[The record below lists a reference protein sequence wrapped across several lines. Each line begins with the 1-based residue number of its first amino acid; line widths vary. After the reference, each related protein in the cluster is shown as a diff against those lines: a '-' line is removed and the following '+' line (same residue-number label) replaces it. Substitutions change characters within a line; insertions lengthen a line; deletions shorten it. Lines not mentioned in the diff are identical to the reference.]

1 MAMNR
6 FHLLALPVAL
16 GAVALAAC
24 GGGDS
29 AGRSGH
35 SDADFRQAALR
46 HARCMREHGIDVPDP
61 KFGPNGSV
69 DLVIPRNAGGK
80 QAIASVENAC
90 RKYLEAAR
98 GPAPSA
104 DEQRHFREGALRQ
117 ARCMRENGID
127 MPDPTFSARGAE
139 MRFPKG
145 VGPENPRFVE
155 AQRKCAK
162 YDPKAA
168 MRSADK

>member
-1 MAMNR
+1 MNR

-29 AGRSGH
+29 GGRSGH

-46 HARCMREHGIDVPDP
+46 HARCMREHGIDMPDP
-61 KFGPNGSV
+61 TFDRKVQMEVPLG
-69 DLVIPRNAGGK
+69 AGGK
-80 QAIASVENAC
+80 LAFNRAEDAC

-104 DEQRHFREGALRQ
+104 DEQRQFREAALRQ

-127 MPDPTFSARGAE
+127 MPDPTFSARGAQVRLPE
-139 MRFPKG
+139 G

-155 AQRKCAK
+155 AQSKCAK

-168 MRSADK
+168 VRSAGK